1 MISSNCKIEYRS
13 CRITHII
20 SVLVVTRMVKIGLI
34 GTGMLGEAVGLHLLK
49 SGFSLCVYNR
59 TKSKTKS
66 LEENGAII
74 SDTPKHLAQ
83 SSELIITC
91 VKDGD
96 AAEQIMFGQDGIVAG
111 KHDGLAVAEMSTIS
125 PNSAIQNSKR
135 LNEEKI
141 SSLETPVMGGPN
153 VAIDG
158 KLVLMASGD
167 RDVFD
172 KYKQVFDTIA
182 NKTFFLGK
190 SGSAHSIKIA
200 MNLQISLLA
209 LALAEGI
216 TLTKKAGFD
225 PEKFLEILNST
236 YFKTGMSENKAH
248 KMIRNEFEPT
258 FTLKNLKKDLEIITA
273 AAKDFGAVLPMA
285 ERANEIYAE
294 AVEAGFGEIDY
305 TGILA
310 YIKKL
315 SEN

>member
-1 MISSNCKIEYRS
+1 
-13 CRITHII
+13 
-20 SVLVVTRMVKIGLI
+20 MVKIGLI

-49 SGFSLCVYNR
+49 SGHSLTAYNR
-59 TKSKTKS
+59 TKSKTS
-66 LEENGAII
+66 NLEKNGAVV
-74 SDTPKHLAQ
+74 SDTPKEAAGL
-83 SSELIITC
+83 SELVITC
-91 VKDGD
+91 VKDANAVD
-96 AAEQIMFGQDGIVAG
+96 EVLFAKNGIVAG
-111 KHDGLAVAEMSTIS
+111 KHDGLVIADMSTIN
-125 PNSAIQNSKR
+125 PNSAIQNSKS
-135 LNEEKI
+135 LAEEGI
-141 SSLETPVMGGPN
+141 SSLEIPVMGGPN

-167 RDVFD
+167 KDVFD

-209 LALAEGI
+209 LALSEGI

-248 KMIRNEFEPT
+248 KMIRDEFEPT
-258 FTLKNLKKDLEIITA
+258 FTLKNLKKDLGIITE

-285 ERANEIYAE
+285 ERANEIYAD
-294 AVEAGFGEIDY
+294 AIKAGFGEIDY

-310 YIKKL
+310 HIKKL
-315 SEN
+315 SED

>member
-1 MISSNCKIEYRS
+1 M
-13 CRITHII
+13 T
-20 SVLVVTRMVKIGLI
+20 KIGLV
-34 GTGMLGEAVGLHLLK
+34 GTGMLGEAVGLHLLE
-49 SGFSLCVYNR
+49 SGHSLVVYNR
-59 TKSKTKS
+59 TKSKTS
-66 LEENGAII
+66 NLEKNGAAV
-74 SDTPKHLAQ
+74 SDTPKHVAE
-83 SSELIITC
+83 SSELVITC
-91 VKDGD
+91 VKDSNAVHD
-96 AAEQIMFGQDGIVAG
+96 VLFSKDGIVAG
-111 KHDGLAVAEMSTIS
+111 KHDGLVVADMSTIN
-125 PNSAIQNSKR
+125 PNNAVQNSKS
-135 LNEEKI
+135 LGEEGI
-141 SSLETPVMGGPN
+141 SSLEIPVMGGPN

-158 KLVLMASGD
+158 KLVLIASGNK
-167 RDVFD
+167 DVFD

-209 LALAEGI
+209 LALSEGI

-248 KMIRNEFEPT
+248 KMIQDEFEPT
-258 FTLKNLKKDLEIITA
+258 FTLSNLKKDLDIIGE

-294 AVEAGFGEIDY
+294 AVKAGFGEIDY

-315 SEN
+315 SED

>member
-1 MISSNCKIEYRS
+1 M
-13 CRITHII
+13 T
-20 SVLVVTRMVKIGLI
+20 KIGLG
-34 GTGMLGEAVGLHLLK
+34 GTGMLGAAVGLHLLE
-49 SGFSLCVYNR
+49 SGHSLVVYNR
-59 TKSKTKS
+59 TKSKTS
-66 LEENGAII
+66 NLEKNGAAV
-74 SDTPKHLAQ
+74 SDTPKHVAE
-83 SSELIITC
+83 SSELVITC
-91 VKDGD
+91 VKDSNAVHD
-96 AAEQIMFGQDGIVAG
+96 VLFSKDGIVAG
-111 KHDGLAVAEMSTIS
+111 KHDGLVVADMSTIN
-125 PNSAIQNSKR
+125 PNNAVQNSKS
-135 LNEEKI
+135 LGEEGI
-141 SSLETPVMGGPN
+141 SSLEIPVMGGPN

-158 KLVLMASGD
+158 KLVLIASGNK
-167 RDVFD
+167 DVFD

-209 LALAEGI
+209 LALSEGI

-225 PEKFLEILNST
+225 PAKFLEILNST

-248 KMIRNEFEPT
+248 KMIQYEFEPT
-258 FTLKNLKKDLEIITA
+258 FTLSNLKKDFDIIGE

-294 AVEAGFGEIDY
+294 AVKAGFGEIDY

-315 SEN
+315 SED

>member
-1 MISSNCKIEYRS
+1 
-13 CRITHII
+13 
-20 SVLVVTRMVKIGLI
+20 MVKIGLV
-34 GTGMLGEAVGLHLLK
+34 GTGMLGEAVGLHLMK
-49 SGFSLCVYNR
+49 SGHSLVAYNR
-59 TKSKTKS
+59 TKSKTS
-66 LEENGAII
+66 NLEKNGAII
-74 SDTPKHLAQ
+74 SDTPKHVAE
-83 SSELIITC
+83 SSELVITC
-91 VKDGD
+91 VKDAD
-96 AAEQIMFGQDGIVAG
+96 AVDDVLFAQDGIIAG
-111 KHDGLAVAEMSTIS
+111 NHDGLVVAEMSTINPS
-125 PNSAIQNSKR
+125 NAMQNSKR
-135 LNEEKI
+135 LGEEGI
-141 SSLETPVMGGPN
+141 NSLEIPVMGGPN

-158 KLVLMASGD
+158 DLVLMASGD
-167 RDVFD
+167 KNIFD

-209 LALAEGI
+209 LALSEGI

-248 KMIRNEFEPT
+248 KMIRDEFEPT
-258 FTLKNLKKDLEIITA
+258 FTLKNLKKDLGIITDT
-273 AAKDFGAVLPMA
+273 AKDFGAVLPMA
-285 ERANEIYAE
+285 ERANKIYAD

-315 SEN
+315 SED

>member
-1 MISSNCKIEYRS
+1 
-13 CRITHII
+13 
-20 SVLVVTRMVKIGLI
+20 MVKIGLI

-66 LEENGAII
+66 LEENGAVI
-74 SDTPKHLAQ
+74 SDTPKHVAQ

-96 AAEQIMFGQDGIVAG
+96 ASEQILFGQDGVVAG
-111 KHDGLAVAEMSTIS
+111 KHDGLTVAEMSTIN

-135 LNEEKI
+135 LNDEGI
-141 SSLETPVMGGPN
+141 NSLEIPVMGGPN

-158 KLVLMASGD
+158 KLVLMASGNK
-167 RDVFD
+167 DVFD

-209 LALAEGI
+209 LALSEGI
-216 TLTKKAGFD
+216 TLTRKAGFD
-225 PEKFLEILNST
+225 PEKFLDILNST

-248 KMIRNEFEPT
+248 KMIKDEFEPT
-258 FTLKNLKKDLEIITA
+258 FTLKNLQKDLGIITE

-285 ERANEIYAE
+285 ERANEIYKD
-294 AVEAGFGEIDY
+294 AVDAGFGEIDY

-315 SEN
+315 SKD

>member
-1 MISSNCKIEYRS
+1 
-13 CRITHII
+13 
-20 SVLVVTRMVKIGLI
+20 MVKIGLI

-49 SGFSLCVYNR
+49 SGFSLVVYNR

-66 LEENGAII
+66 LEENGAVI
-74 SDTPKHLAQ
+74 SDTPKDVAQ

-96 AAEQIMFGQDGIVAG
+96 AVEQVLFGQDGIVAG
-111 KHDGLAVAEMSTIS
+111 KHDGLVVAEMSTIN
-125 PNSAIQNSKR
+125 PKSAIENSKKLR
-135 LNEEKI
+135 DEGI
-141 SSLETPVMGGPN
+141 DSLEIPVMGGPN

-158 KLVLMASGD
+158 NLVLMASGNK
-167 RDVFD
+167 DVFN

-209 LALAEGI
+209 LALSEGI
-216 TLTKKAGFD
+216 TLTEKAGFD
-225 PEKFLEILNST
+225 PEKFLDILNST

-248 KMIRNEFEPT
+248 KMIKDEFEPT
-258 FTLKNLKKDLEIITA
+258 FTLKNLKKDLDIITET
-273 AAKDFGAVLPMA
+273 AKEFGAVLPMA
-285 ERANEIYAE
+285 ERANEIYAK
-294 AVEAGFGEIDY
+294 AVKAGLGEIDY

-315 SEN
+315 SED